1 MLPVASHPPHPG
13 PFTPLPASAICA
25 FFVHL
30 PSVEGSCSD
39 LESRRAS
46 SAAQLCAPGVSSFHP
61 GNPRGRHRTGL
72 KGAPGFPGGA
82 GSRPANLPSIK
93 VDSKEDYNQSQS
105 CFRAGV
111 LGLPWPL
118 RLSSTPVYQE
128 KSSVSQEE
136 KTGVWRVGAGAPARR
151 VTQALGSGRH

>member
-1 MLPVASHPPHPG
+1 MLPVASHPPRPG
-13 PFTPLPASAICA
+13 PFPPLPASAICA

-30 PSVEGSCSD
+30 PSAEGSRGD

-46 SAAQLCAPGVSSFHP
+46 SAAQLCVPGVSSFHS
-61 GNPRGRHRTGL
+61 GNPRGRHGTGL

-82 GSRPANLPSIK
+82 GSRPANLPSTK
-93 VDSKEDYNQSQS
+93 ADSEEDYKQSQT
-105 CFRAGV
+105 CFHAGI

-118 RLSSTPVYQE
+118 RLSSTPVHQE

-136 KTGVWRVGAGAPARR
+136 KTGVWGVGAVGLSLQSDAGFGVR
-151 VTQALGSGRH
+151 